1 MRPSSQE
8 EGDLQC
14 CQNTSI
20 LHVIVKAGAEQTS
33 LASFITM
40 PRSLGGGGGGG
51 LPDWEQGLGGGWTPS
66 APAFVPLS
74 LGCGAQVGWS
84 TSCLWLQWE
93 S

>member
-1 MRPSSQE
+1 MLPE
-8 EGDLQC
+8 HEHFAC
-14 CQNTSI
+14 HCQSRSRADQ
-20 LHVIVKAGAEQTS
+20 LGQFHHYAPFPRWWWWGGA
-33 LASFITM
+33 
-40 PRSLGGGGGGG
+40 